1 MKQSKFFTLAITA
14 LFSMATLSSCSSNDN
29 SEKDSN
35 GETETPDY
43 TLTGSITSDKVL
55 EKDQTYILSGDYTVK
70 SGATL
75 KIPAG
80 VRIVARNDAAIDYI
94 MVEKGGKIEAIGT
107 ETDPIIMTAEVQEPG
122 AWGGLHICGD
132 AQINI
137 TGGTATSEI
146 GDSPYGGSNDADN
159 SGILKY
165 VIIKYAGQKLDEEH
179 EANGFSFYGVGNG
192 TTVDYV
198 AAISG
203 NDDGYEFFGGDV
215 NLRHAL
221 SINNSDDSF
230 DWTEGWRGK
239 AQFLVAYQEDPETL
253 NYDCD
258 RLMECDN
265 YSKGI
270 TNIPVAH
277 PIIAN
282 VTFVG
287 NNSAAKSSGITFR
300 AGTQISLY
308 NAIVTG
314 KENIINVETEPTRT
328 ALKDGTSILNHIF
341 AKGNFVEK
349 IEAGKPAIY
358 TEALF
363 LATENNNTL
372 TAALALSDNGSGK
385 FVGTEAGGNDLS
397 ADSFFTSTDYSGAV
411 KSTEDWTS
419 FIK

>member
-1 MKQSKFFTLAITA
+1 MKRSKFFRLVITA
-14 LFSMATLSSCSSNDN
+14 LLSVGTLSSCSNNDTP
-29 SEKDSN
+29 EKTTN
-35 GETETPDY
+35 GETDTNLY
-43 TLTGSITSDKVL
+43 TLTGSITSNKTL
-55 EKDQTYILSGDYTVK
+55 EVNKTYSLSGDYTVK
-70 SGATL
+70 SGAIL

-80 VRIVARNDAAIDYI
+80 VNIIAKSDASIDYI

-107 ETDPIIMTAEVQEPG
+107 EENPIIMTAEEERAG
-122 AWGGLHICGD
+122 AWGGLHVCGD

-137 TGGTATSEI
+137 TGGSATSEI
-146 GDSPYGGSNDADN
+146 GDSPYGGSNDSDN
-159 SGILKY
+159 SGIIKY

-215 NLRHAL
+215 NIKHAISL
-221 SINNSDDSF
+221 NNSDDSF

-239 AQFLVAYQEDPETL
+239 AQFLVAYQEDPMTL

-270 TNIPVAH
+270 INIPIAH
-277 PIIAN
+277 PVIAN

-287 NNSAAKSSGITFR
+287 NNSSDKTSGITFR

-314 KENIINVETEPTRT
+314 KDNIMNVETVPTRT
-328 ALKDGTSILNHIF
+328 ALENGTSILNHIF
-341 AKGNFVEK
+341 ANGVFVEK
-349 IEAGKPAIY
+349 IGHGEMPIY
-358 TEALF
+358 TQALF
-363 LATENNNTL
+363 IASENNNTL
-372 TAALALSDNGSGK
+372 TATITLSDTGNGEY
-385 FVGTEAGGNDLS
+385 VGIEAGGTDLS

-411 KSTEDWTS
+411 KRNEDWTS
-419 FIK
+419 FIN